1 MSGQQLLLTE
11 ECYQLTE
18 GFNSKN
24 LFWRE
29 LVCTKAGIE

>member
-18 GFNSKN
+18 WIASKN
-24 LFWRE
+24 LFWQE
-29 LVCTKAGIE
+29 LVCTKGRN